1 MELRGSKAY
10 DQKEFFSSYIK
21 RRTRKDSP
29 NNAIE
34 APIIRELIG
43 SASGEAVLDLGCGD
57 ADFGRELLLQGA
69 ESYTGVEGSAQMAEA
84 ARTNLLGL
92 NGSVKYTS
100 MESFS
105 FPPDTYDLAASRFAL
120 HYISDLSG
128 LFKKIHHSLKD
139 KGRFVFSVQHPLTTS
154 SFLSKEKEER
164 RGSWIVD
171 DYFIQGERKE
181 PWMGEIVIKHH
192 RTIEEY
198 YRCLTRA
205 GFQINDLREGMPY
218 RKYFSSDEEYERR
231 LRIPV
236 VLLFSCKKI

>member
-10 DQKEFFSSYIK
+10 DQKEFYSSYIK
-21 RRTRKDSP
+21 RRARKDSP

-34 APIIRELIG
+34 APIIKELIG
-43 SASGEAVLDLGCGD
+43 NTAGEAVLDLGCGD

-92 NGSVKYTS
+92 NGSVKFTS

-105 FPPDTYDLAASRFAL
+105 FPLDTYDLAASRFAL
-120 HYISDLSG
+120 HYISDLAG
-128 LFKKIHHSLKD
+128 LFEKIHQSLKD

-154 SFLSKEKEER
+154 SFLSKEKDGR

-181 PWMGEIVIKHH
+181 PWMGEIVVKYH

-198 YRCLTRA
+198 FRCLTHA
-205 GFQINDLREGMPY
+205 GFRITDLREGTPD

-236 VLLFSCKKI
+236 VLLFSCEKI